1 MYLADFQGGI
11 DVVKDLHADKTR
23 SNRSTK
29 ELTISCESLC
39 AGGFL
44 SFFSPLCTE
53 TLIFLY
59 GGVMVRSTRKEK
71 GSQHLVRIIILP
83 LHLPPYLLELID

>member
-1 MYLADFQGGI
+1 M
-11 DVVKDLHADKTR
+11 KELHAEKTR

-44 SFFSPLCTE
+44 GFFSPLRTE

-59 GGVMVRSTRKEK
+59 CRVMVRSTRKEK
-71 GSQHLVRIIILP
+71 ESQHLVRIVILP